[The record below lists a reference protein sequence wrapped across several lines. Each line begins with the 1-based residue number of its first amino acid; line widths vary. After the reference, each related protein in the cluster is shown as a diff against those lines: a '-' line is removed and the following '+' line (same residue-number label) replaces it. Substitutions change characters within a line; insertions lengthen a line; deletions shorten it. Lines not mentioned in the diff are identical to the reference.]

1 MDSHNPSAAFDP
13 GQDQDERQ
21 AYRYGEA
28 GDRYIYV
35 SPRPGEAKL
44 SLICWYGLITVHRSA
59 STNQEAREQA
69 RHSYASNRNTVP
81 RQCQDVPFFQPQ
93 AVKPEIVNAPKFAH
107 YEHDVDWILSLGS
120 NKGSLDNLRHTTSFF
135 PQATSNTDA
144 DQGLSDEERGY
155 GSGQRTHTENYSEYD
170 SDVLFDEVDDPE
182 DNPHLRYRED
192 TAERGISP
200 YKEESDE
207 LLRVEKS
214 RAYESLS
221 HAPENPQR
229 DAFGSDFHT
238 GVNGSRCES
247 AYGSGGRIRS
257 EARFSNQA
265 SRYRKQEEVPIY
277 KSGVLDFTGDQSETS
292 EEDEN
297 ERPFHIQESQP
308 RLRQVRHS
316 NNAQISRGRN
326 ADFSILTDTS
336 LTTGNPS
343 KIAASTKEGTIVVK
357 SLDNNSHQKEQVLG
371 VIARGDFAQVDQDS
385 GDRNESLRAK
395 STGAMIRHFS
405 TKPARSVETKQPEV
419 IERPKTDNEIS
430 EQTPAVQREKA
441 ITRPRRTILPSSKR
455 NEEIGPVHDV
465 DTDAIKRDTEAL
477 GDDDGDYPMPEFD
490 SAFLDA
496 LDRCMNIPP
505 PSLSIHCPV
514 RFPSSEARSVIQ
526 HGLLA
531 PPLLQLVDIQRPPSY
546 VDEPIDNTLG
556 LQPSQTSPKF
566 HGNRNTE
573 ETVIQ
578 PKLRK
583 KRAKTGLDISHEIPP
598 AEFAG
603 RSLMEEWK
611 DAGWLGPRDMFQGR
625 PKWVFASSGY
635 NVEHAMDAR
644 YACPLLQMKA
654 TLTDSAVPQLDRS
667 RAPSPPSTVSHKSFR
682 TGSSLRQPSEDL
694 PDIIIPSVKLHVP
707 VEVAQRTEE
716 EQEDET
722 ALDVLLRRTTDEE
735 AIEWETG
742 V

>member
-1 MDSHNPSAAFDP
+1 
-13 GQDQDERQ
+13 
-21 AYRYGEA
+21 
-28 GDRYIYV
+28 
-35 SPRPGEAKL
+35 
-44 SLICWYGLITVHRSA
+44 
-59 STNQEAREQA
+59 
-69 RHSYASNRNTVP
+69 
-81 RQCQDVPFFQPQ
+81 VPFLQPQ

-107 YEHDVDWILSLGS
+107 YEHDMDWILSLGS

-135 PQATSNTDA
+135 PQAMSNTDA

-155 GSGQRTHTENYSEYD
+155 RSGQWTHTENYSDYD
-170 SDVLFDEVDDPE
+170 SDVLFDKVDDPA

-200 YKEESDE
+200 YKEEGDE

-214 RAYESLS
+214 RAYEALS
-221 HAPENPQR
+221 HAPENLQR
-229 DAFGSDFHT
+229 DAFGSDLQT
-238 GVNGSRCES
+238 AVNGSRCEP
-247 AYGSGGRIRS
+247 AYGSDDRIRS
-257 EARFSNQA
+257 EARLSNRA
-265 SRYRKQEEVPIY
+265 SRYRKQEEVPIH
-277 KSGVLDFTGDQSETS
+277 KSGVLDFTGDLSETS

-297 ERPFHIQESQP
+297 ERPFHTQESQP

-343 KIAASTKEGTIVVK
+343 KIAASTKEGTTVVK
-357 SLDNNSHQKEQVLG
+357 SLDNNSHQKEQVLS
-371 VIARGDFAQVDQDS
+371 VIARGDFTQVDQDS

-395 STGAMIRHFS
+395 STGAMIKHLS
-405 TKPARSVETKQPEV
+405 TKPARSVRTKQPEV

-455 NEEIGPVHDV
+455 DVEIGLVHDV
-465 DTDAIKRDTEAL
+465 DIDAIKRDTEAL
-477 GDDDGDYPMPEFD
+477 SDDDGDYPMPEFD
-490 SAFLDA
+490 SATLDA
-496 LDRCMNIPP
+496 LDGCMNIQP

-514 RFPSSEARSVIQ
+514 RFPFSEARSIIQ
-526 HGLLA
+526 RSLLA
-531 PPLLQLVDIQRPPSY
+531 PPLLQMVDIERPLSH
-546 VDEPIDNTLG
+546 VDEPVDNTLG
-556 LQPSQTSPKF
+556 LQPFQTSPKSQ
-566 HGNRNTE
+566 GSRNTE
-573 ETVIQ
+573 EMVIH
-578 PKLRK
+578 PNLRE
-583 KRAKTGLDISHEIPP
+583 KRARTDLDVSHEIPP
-598 AEFAG
+598 AEIAG
-603 RSLMEEWK
+603 GSLMEEWK
-611 DAGWLGPRDMFQGR
+611 DAGWLGPRNMFQGR

-654 TLTDSAVPQLDRS
+654 TLTDSDVPQLDRS

-694 PDIIIPSVKLHVP
+694 PDISIPSVKLHIP

-722 ALDVLLRRTTDEE
+722 DLDVLLGRVTDEE
-735 AIEWETG
+735 AIERETG